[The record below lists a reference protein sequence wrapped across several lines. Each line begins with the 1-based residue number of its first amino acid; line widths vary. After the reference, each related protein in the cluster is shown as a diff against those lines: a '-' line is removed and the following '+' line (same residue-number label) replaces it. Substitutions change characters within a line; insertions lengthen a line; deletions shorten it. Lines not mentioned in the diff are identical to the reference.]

1 MKVGNDIYSI
11 LKKNNTAVWAVTI
24 TCIIISSVSL
34 FMTFKIYKES
44 QKNIYA
50 ITDKGIMVPL
60 KKLDEKK
67 DRLKEVQANL
77 DYFVSLYY
85 DLDGYTMKEKKEK
98 ILWLVGKQPTSII
111 KDRDK
116 KGYFNTFLSV
126 TGLTQHAEINQ
137 KSWKLQ
143 SYDSPYT
150 LSFSV
155 IIVRING
162 ETKEYYNC
170 DVIVTLEDVNRNY
183 PYNPYG
189 LIITNLSESLTKIE
203 SQESTDTN
211 KENSEITNQN
221 E

>member
-1 MKVGNDIYSI
+1 M
-11 LKKNNTAVWAVTI
+11 
-24 TCIIISSVSL
+24 
-34 FMTFKIYKES
+34 
-44 QKNIYA
+44 
-50 ITDKGIMVPL
+50 
-60 KKLDEKK
+60 
-67 DRLKEVQANL
+67 
-77 DYFVSLYY
+77 
-85 DLDGYTMKEKKEK
+85 
-98 ILWLVGKQPTSII
+98 WLVGKQPTSII

-170 DVIVTLEDVNRNY
+170 DVIA
-183 PYNPYG
+183 
-189 LIITNLSESLTKIE
+189 
-203 SQESTDTN
+203 
-211 KENSEITNQN
+211 
-221 E
+221 